1 MLGSVRIINICSFL
15 QLLAARQFVLR
26 FPARFYIAVRY
37 MKCLADRFQLKL
49 REGKTKRK
57 KPLHF

>member
-37 MKCLADRFQLKL
+37 GAV
-49 REGKTKRK
+49 
-57 KPLHF
+57 